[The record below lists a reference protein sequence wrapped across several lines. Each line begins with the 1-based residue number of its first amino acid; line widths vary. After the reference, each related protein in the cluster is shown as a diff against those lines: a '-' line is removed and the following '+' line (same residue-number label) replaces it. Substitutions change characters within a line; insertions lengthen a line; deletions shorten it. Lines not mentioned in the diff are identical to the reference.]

1 MLYINLYGI
10 KNKLNIKGKEM
21 LYIPKNGD
29 IVKVN
34 RMVGD
39 DPKLLQNNQEVE
51 NIIKVDTTNRILIKK
66 WSKK

>member
-21 LYIPKNGD
+21 LYIPKIGD

-34 RMVGD
+34 KMIGD
-39 DPKLLQNNQEVE
+39 DPKLLQNNQEIE
-51 NIIKVDTTNRILIKK
+51 F
-66 WSKK
+66 